1 MNRYLV
7 YTPPAAGHVF
17 PLVPGLLRLRE
28 RGHAVHV
35 RTGPDLVERL
45 RAAGLDAEPV
55 DERITASVRRPGGPD
70 GVDGMGDLLARGAW
84 EAEDLRRAVADVA
97 PTALLVDT
105 NTYGAATA
113 AQTTGLPWAIT
124 VPSILAMRGRGIPP
138 YGIGLAPRTGP
149 LGALRDA
156 ILWKAVERAFAKG
169 MLPGLNA
176 LRTTAGLP
184 ALDSPLGYYRLPDR
198 LIVLTGAPL
207 EYPRTD
213 LPAHVRM
220 VGGQVWDPPAPTPD
234 WLLEPGDPW
243 VLVTCSTHYQG
254 DEDLAAQAVEAL
266 RDRPVRVLVTL
277 ADAYASHRLPAAGN
291 VRVER
296 FVPHGP
302 VLARAAAVV
311 CPSGM
316 GIVTKAVAAG
326 VPVVAVPWGRDQPEV
341 ARRVQQA
348 GTGVILPA
356 KRLTPAR
363 LAAAVDTALGL
374 RDRARAVAA
383 GIDPA
388 QAAERFADAAEEIA
402 VQRPQ
407 PAPTA

>member
-1 MNRYLV
+1 MNKYLV

-35 RTGPDLVERL
+35 RTAPELVERL

-55 DERITASVRRPGGPD
+55 DGRITSSVRRPGGRD
-70 GVDGMGDLLARGAW
+70 GVDGMEDLLARGAW
-84 EAEDLRRAVADVA
+84 EAEDLRRAVAEVA

-113 AQTTGLPWAIT
+113 AETTGLPWAIT
-124 VPSILAMRGRGIPP
+124 VPSILAMRGKGIPP
-138 YGIGLAPRTGP
+138 YGIGLAPKAGP
-149 LGALRDA
+149 LGAVRDA
-156 ILWKAVERAFAKG
+156 VLWKLVERAFART

-176 LRTTAGLP
+176 LRAAAGLP
-184 ALDSPLGYYRLPDR
+184 VLDSPLGYYRLPDR

-220 VGGQVWDPPAPTPD
+220 VGGQVWDPPAGTPD
-234 WLLEPGDPW
+234 WLLAPGDPW

-254 DEDLAAQAVEAL
+254 DEDLAARAVEAL
-266 RDRPVRVLVTL
+266 RDKPVRVLVTL
-277 ADAYASHRLPAAGN
+277 ADAYDSHRLPAAPN
-291 VRVER
+291 VRMER

-311 CPSGM
+311 CPAGM

-348 GTGVILPA
+348 GTGVVVPP
-356 KRLTPAR
+356 KRLTAAR
-363 LAAAVDTALGL
+363 LAAAVDTALAL
-374 RDRARAVAA
+374 RDRARTVAA
-383 GIDPA
+383 GIDPGR
-388 QAAERFADAAEEIA
+388 AAERFADAAEEIA
-402 VQRPQ
+402 VRRPQ

>member
-28 RGHAVHV
+28 RGYAVHV
-35 RTGPDLVERL
+35 RTAPELVDRL
-45 RAAGLDAEPV
+45 RAEGLDAEPV

-70 GVDGMGDLLARGAW
+70 GVDGMADLFARGAW
-84 EAEDLRRAVADVA
+84 EAEDLRRAVAEVA

-113 AQTTGLPWAIT
+113 AQATGLPWAIT
-124 VPSILAMRGRGIPP
+124 VPSILAMQGKGIPP
-138 YGIGLAPRTGP
+138 YGIGLAPKRGP
-149 LGALRDA
+149 LGAVRDA
-156 ILWKAVERAFAKG
+156 MLWKVVERVFGKN
-169 MLPGLNA
+169 MLPGLNT
-176 LRTTAGLP
+176 LRVAEGLP
-184 ALDSPLGYYRLPDR
+184 VLRSPLEYYRLPDR

-220 VGGQVWDPPAPTPD
+220 VGGQVWDPPASTPD

-243 VLVTCSTHYQG
+243 VLVTCSTHYLG
-254 DEDLAAQAVEAL
+254 DEDLAVKAVEAL
-266 RDRPVRVLVTL
+266 RDKPVRVLVTL
-277 ADAYASHRLPAAGN
+277 ADAYASRTLPTAAN

-302 VLARAAAVV
+302 VLRHAAAVV
-311 CPSGM
+311 CPAGM

-356 KRLTPAR
+356 KRLTSAR

-374 RDRARAVAA
+374 RDRARTVAA
-383 GIDPA
+383 GVDPA
-388 QAAERFADAAEEIA
+388 RAAERFADAAEEVA

-407 PAPTA
+407 PAV